1 LKSKSFFG
9 ICGNG
14 KNYMPL
20 SQKEKEEYLASFS
33 VSPTWAQT
41 LGAIVRSIH
50 SDLSAL
56 SALEAESEI
65 QIYSNVGK
73 LQKKGNRSLNPF
85 IG

>member
-1 LKSKSFFG
+1 
-9 ICGNG
+9 
-14 KNYMPL
+14 MPL

-56 SALEAESEI
+56 EAASEI

-73 LQKKGNRSLNPF
+73 LQSKKGNRSLNPF